1 MAETIGWLTDKI
13 LIAELKIFHTQE
25 QIERKDVD
33 DSHRELC
40 QKRLQVLQ
48 TQRNDLKQELH
59 QLWEDVLEGKVKLKV
74 YHQYKMY
81 NDPRFKINK
90 K

>member
-25 QIERKDVD
+25 QIERTDVD
-33 DSHRELC
+33 NSHRVLC

-48 TQRNDLKQELH
+48 TQRKDLLQELD
-59 QLWEDVLEGKVKLKV
+59 QLWKYVLDGYVKLKV
-74 YHQYKMY
+74 YRQYKMY
-81 NDPRFKINK
+81 NDPRFKIQK